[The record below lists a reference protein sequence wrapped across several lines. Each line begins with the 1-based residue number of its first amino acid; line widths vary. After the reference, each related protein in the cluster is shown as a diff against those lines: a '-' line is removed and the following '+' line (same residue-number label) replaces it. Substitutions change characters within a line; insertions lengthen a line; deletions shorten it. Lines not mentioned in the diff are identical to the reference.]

1 MELMLRRRIEK
12 LEAHLPVAAGRFLE
26 RLDRQALN
34 ALSFRDR
41 ELVNEVFRATKRK
54 AWSPEHETAIK
65 RFDEAS
71 AKLMQDFSDEDLES
85 VIEEAERE
93 LGRPIPKLEAIA

>member
-1 MELMLRRRIEK
+1 M
-12 LEAHLPVAAGRFLE
+12 V
-26 RLDRQALN
+26 
-34 ALSFRDR
+34 
-41 ELVNEVFRATKRK
+41 
-54 AWSPEHETAIK
+54 K

-85 VIEEAERE
+85 VIEEAERK

>member
-1 MELMLRRRIEK
+1 MLRRRIEK
-12 LEAHLPVAAGRFLE
+12 LEARLSLPTAKLME

-34 ALSFRDR
+34 ALSQRDR
-41 ELVNEVFRATKRK
+41 ALVNEVLRATRRK

-93 LGRPIPKLEAIA
+93 LGRPIREIGALS

>member
-1 MELMLRRRIEK
+1 MLRRRIEK
-12 LEAHLPVAAGRFLE
+12 LEAHLPVAAGRLLE

-34 ALSFRDR
+34 ALSHRDR
-41 ELVNEVFRATKRK
+41 VLVNEMCRATIRK

-65 RFDEAS
+65 RFDAAS
-71 AKLMQDFSDEDLES
+71 ARLMQDFSDEELES

-93 LGRPIPKLEAIA
+93 LGRPIREIGALA